1 MEIGLSQE
9 ALVGSY
15 SGGRHNEEVGNIPP
29 ERPWFKF
36 WPEGV
41 PRHIDYPEIP
51 LFELLS
57 RAAHKWPASIAF
69 RCQEH
74 SLSYKQ
80 LAELTNSL
88 AAGLH
93 DLGVRKGDRIMLLLP
108 NSLEFVIGYYGILKA
123 GGTVATANPLYRQAE
138 LRHQLNDTEAKAII
152 TNGDL
157 YPLVQQVRSETRLQM
172 VILTDASEGGAI
184 SLTEILEKYPPLPPE
199 SAISPREDVAVIVY
213 TGGTTGLSKGVLLTH
228 YNLVANAMQNAGWFG
243 WSSKDIVIGLL
254 PFYHSW
260 GGCTCINS
268 PIYSGAPVIILPRFD
283 AEELLLTV
291 AREKVTVLYGAASMF
306 IALTDNPAISKYD
319 LSSLRYVK
327 GGAMPIPPEIRER
340 WEQLTGV
347 RMILGYGLSEASPET
362 HNSPL
367 QRVKPGTIGIPVIDT
382 DARIVDEQTGKIELP
397 AGQMGELVIRG
408 PQVMKGYLNQP
419 EDTRE
424 ALRSGW
430 LYTGDLALMDE
441 EGYFRIL
448 DRKKETIKYKGYT
461 IAPAEVETVLYE
473 HPAVKECAVIGKPDV
488 LAGEMPKAYVVLK
501 EGFTVEGEE
510 IISFCAERIAPY
522 KRIREVEFIQE
533 IPKTPVGKVLRRVLR
548 DRERH

>member
-1 MEIGLSQE
+1 MKLQREG
-9 ALVGSY
+9 
-15 SGGRHNEEVGNIPP
+15 
-29 ERPWFKF
+29 PWSKF

-41 PRHIDYPEIP
+41 PKHLDCPEIP

-57 RAAHKWPASIAF
+57 RAAQEWPEHVAF
-69 RCQEH
+69 RCRER

-80 LAELTNSL
+80 LAELTSRL
-88 AAGLH
+88 AAGLG
-93 DLGVRKGDRIMLLLP
+93 DLGVRTGDRVMLFLP
-108 NSLEFVIGYYGILKA
+108 NSLEFVIAYYGILKA
-123 GGTVATANPLYRQAE
+123 GGTVATVNPLYRQAE

-152 TNGDL
+152 TSGDL
-157 YPLVQQVRSETRLQM
+157 YPLVKEVQAETRLQM
-172 VILTDASEGGAI
+172 VILADASESGAI
-184 SLTEILEKYPPLPPE
+184 SLTEILQKCPPLPPE

-213 TGGTTGLSKGVLLTH
+213 TGGTTGPSKGVLLTH
-228 YNLVANAMQNAGWFG
+228 SNLVANAMQNAAWFG
-243 WSSKDIVIGLL
+243 WSSKDTVIGLL

-260 GGCTCINS
+260 GACTCINS
-268 PIYSGAPVIILPRFD
+268 PIYSGTPVIILPRFN

-291 AREKVTVLYGAASMF
+291 EREKATVLYGAASMF
-306 IALTDNPAISKYD
+306 IALANSPAINKYD

-347 RMILGYGLSEASPET
+347 RMVLGYGLSEASPET

-397 AGQMGELVIRG
+397 PNQMGELVIRG
-408 PQVMKGYLNQP
+408 PQVMKGYLNRP

-424 ALRSGW
+424 ALRNGW
-430 LYTGDLALMDE
+430 LYTGDLGMMDE

-461 IAPAEVETVLYE
+461 IAPAEVEAVLYE
-473 HPAVKECAVIGKPDV
+473 HPAVKECAVIGKPDPS
-488 LAGEMPKAYVVLK
+488 AGEMPKAYVALK

-510 IISFCAERIAPY
+510 LINFCAERIAPY
-522 KRIREVEFIQE
+522 KRIREVEFIEE

-548 DRERH
+548 DRERR

>member
-1 MEIGLSQE
+1 MQ
-9 ALVGSY
+9 
-15 SGGRHNEEVGNIPP
+15 R
-29 ERPWFKF
+29 ERPWLKL
-36 WPEGV
+36 WPEEV
-41 PRHIDYPEIP
+41 PQHLDYPEIP

-57 RAAHKWPASIAF
+57 RTAQEWPGNVAF
-69 RCQEH
+69 RCRER
-74 SLSYKQ
+74 SLTYQQ
-80 LAELTNSL
+80 LDDLTNKL
-88 AAGLH
+88 AAGLR
-93 DLGVRKGDRIMLLLP
+93 DLGVRTGDRVMLFLP
-108 NSLEFVIGYYGILKA
+108 NSLEFVIAYYGILKA
-123 GGTVATANPLYRQAE
+123 GGIVATTNPLYRQAE
-138 LRHQLNDTEAKAII
+138 LRHQLNDTESKAII
-152 TNGDL
+152 ANRDL
-157 YPLVQQVRSETRLQM
+157 YPLVKAVQAETKLQM
-172 VILTDASEGGAI
+172 VLLTDASESGAI
-184 SLTEILEKYPPLPPE
+184 SFTEILEKYPPLPPP
-199 SAISPREDVAVIVY
+199 SPINPREDVAVIVY
-213 TGGTTGLSKGVLLTH
+213 TGGTTGPSKGVLLTH
-228 YNLVANAMQNAGWFG
+228 YNLVANAMQNAAWFG
-243 WSSKDIVIGLL
+243 WSSQDIVIGLL

-283 AEELLLTV
+283 TEKLLLTV
-291 AREKVTVLYGAASMF
+291 EKERATVLYGAASMF
-306 IALTDNPAISKYD
+306 ITLANSPAISKYD

-362 HNSPL
+362 HNSPP

-382 DARIVDEQTGKIELP
+382 DARIVDEHTGEIELP

-408 PQVMKGYLNQP
+408 PQVMKGYLNRP

-430 LYTGDLALMDE
+430 LYTGDLALIDE

-461 IAPAEVETVLYE
+461 IAPAEVEAVLYE
-473 HPAVKECAVIGKPDV
+473 HPAVKECAVVGKPDP

-501 EGFTVEGEE
+501 EGLTVEGEE
-510 IISFCAERIAPY
+510 LINFCTARIAPY
-522 KRIREVEFIQE
+522 KRIREVEFIAE

-548 DRERH
+548 DREARNLSDLGDLCGES